1 MKRKSGFSLIEVL
14 VVIVI
19 ASVLMAIV
27 VPRYGSIVGAMN
39 LRSAKQEIAAVMA
52 QARGTAIQTGRTVR
66 VVRSTNLVSLITD
79 VGAGPVIVTQ
89 LDLGSQFG
97 VTVSSTTDTVAYDS
111 RGLVIGN
118 SGTIK
123 FVVSKGTAR
132 DSMCL
137 MALGKISPTGCS
149 L

>member
-89 LDLGSQFG
+89 LDLGAQFG